1 MVEFYFFKKLF
12 FSLQQPVQ
20 SGHILQQQ
28 WRRGKGN
35 KDPPL
40 SKTQQ
45 YFSFCYSFRTLLA
58 TTASRMQKRR
68 EASANKFLK
77 NKNN

>member
-35 KDPPL
+35 VCP
-40 SKTQQ
+40 KTQQ
-45 YFSFCYSFRTLLA
+45 YFFILLLFQNA
-58 TTASRMQKRR
+58 ARDNGIPNAKTSRGECEQIFK
-68 EASANKFLK
+68 K
-77 NKNN
+77 